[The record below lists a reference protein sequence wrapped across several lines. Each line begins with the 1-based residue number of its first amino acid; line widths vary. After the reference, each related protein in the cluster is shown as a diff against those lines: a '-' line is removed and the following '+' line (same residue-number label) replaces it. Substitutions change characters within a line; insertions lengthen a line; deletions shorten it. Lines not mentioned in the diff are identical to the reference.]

1 MKVIV
6 LDDATWALVTKK
18 LEEEL
23 ACAQRAAE
31 GMRYWERKHKCR
43 YVTSQYIRKRHI
55 EAIRLCRRILSQ

>member
-23 ACAQRAAE
+23 ACAQRDAE
-31 GMRYWERKHKCR
+31 RIRYWERKHNAGISAANGSAN
-43 YVTSQYIRKRHI
+43 VTLKPSDYA
-55 EAIRLCRRILSQ
+55 EES